1 MPSLNNETRFL
12 IELSKTTKAYR
23 WEVRNKQ
30 IVGVARN
37 GKRRGYKFDPITA
50 LCRFSGRGDFKNTS
64 SGRRQAA
71 GRLGISQLMHV
82 EHAVVAK
89 SNRGHSQT
97 LRGKIR
103 HTLGV

>member
-37 GKRRGYKFDPITA
+37 GKRRGLTQSLHFAD
-50 LCRFSGRGDFKNTS
+50 LVEGETS
-64 SGRRQAA
+64 RTHRQAED
-71 GRLGISQLMHV
+71 RLREDLVSLNTC
-82 EHAVVAK
+82 
-89 SNRGHSQT
+89 SCT
-97 LRGKIR
+97 
-103 HTLGV
+103 